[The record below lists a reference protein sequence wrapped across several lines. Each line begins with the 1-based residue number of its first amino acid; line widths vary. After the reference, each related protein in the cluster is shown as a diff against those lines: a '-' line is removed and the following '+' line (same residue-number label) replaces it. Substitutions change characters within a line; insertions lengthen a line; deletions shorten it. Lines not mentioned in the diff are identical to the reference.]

1 MVLKQTG
8 FIWREPPRERA
19 QLVRRVCE
27 RLERTYGAPRLGN
40 PLDPLDDLVFIIL
53 SNKTTPLLAEAT
65 YRTLKNQF
73 STWGNLRRGCTYSRL
88 VTMLR
93 PAGLSRV
100 KARQLLDLFNR
111 LAVDFGSCAL
121 DTLQAVADEEAL
133 TYLTSL
139 PGVSDKVARCILMYS
154 FDRRVL
160 PVDSHVHRIAR
171 RLGWTARKRADQC
184 HEELESL
191 VPPDRRFAFHVDCVV
206 HGRNVCR
213 PSNPA
218 CDGCCINRYCT
229 YYANKSNGLPS

>member
-1 MVLKQTG
+1 MALKQTG
-8 FIWREPPRERA
+8 PIWQEPPKVRA
-19 QLVRRVCE
+19 LLVRRVCE

-53 SNKTTPLLAEAT
+53 SNKTTPLLAKAT
-65 YRTLKNQF
+65 YGTLKSQF
-73 STWGNLRRGCTYSRL
+73 STWEDLRRGCTNSRL
-88 VTMLR
+88 VSLLR

-100 KARQLLDLFNR
+100 KARQLLDIFNR
-111 LAVDFGSCAL
+111 LIADFGLCAL
-121 DTLQAVADEEAL
+121 DTLKTVADEEAL

-154 FDRRVL
+154 FDRGVL

-191 VPPDRRFAFHVDCVV
+191 VSSDRRFAFHVDCVV
-206 HGRNVCR
+206 HGRSVCR

-218 CDGCCINRYCT
+218 CDQCCINRYCA
-229 YYANKSNGLPS
+229 YYANRSNGFPS